1 MSGGFL
7 GKLWNISDTVPVSVF
22 IVNSFFLLKPREIH
36 APPLTQMDKLRNPHF
51 TSFSRWSPHQDRGPN
66 LDGFLQTKPLWMGGG
81 TLKRCSF
88 QTSRHVH
95 RRVCGKI
102 RQKPL
107 LFWNHVEENTIV
119 CYSVRGFRASIYE
132 IVSLRRAIPP
142 LAGSTQT
149 P

>member
-36 APPLTQMDKLRNPHF
+36 APPSLKW
-51 TSFSRWSPHQDRGPN
+51 TSFAIHILLRFPAGAHIKIEGLTWMVFSRPD
-66 LDGFLQTKPLWMGGG
+66 PLWVGG

-88 QTSRHVH
+88 QTSRHAH
-95 RRVCGKI
+95 RPVCGKI
-102 RQKPL
+102 RQKPP
-107 LFWNHVEENTIV
+107 LFWNHVKENTIV
-119 CYSVRGFRASIYE
+119 CYSVRGFRASVYE
-132 IVSLRRAIPP
+132 IVSFGRAIPP
-142 LAGSTQT
+142 LAGSTQI